1 MKRLHAVYRKSEKT
15 ILNTDRNQTVF
26 AVKIV
31 PYCVSFLDHISPL
44 CSAKAALPGAI
55 FPHKALSSS
64 YPCSVSMLFLGGDPI
79 EAGLFSLRLGNKA
92 ALTCP
97 RHVIHPRGDTSLP
110 LKLPRYSVLFSADN
124 IVF

>member
-1 MKRLHAVYRKSEKT
+1 MSYAHAVYRKSKKT

-26 AVKIV
+26 AVKIA

-44 CSAKAALPGAI
+44 CSAKAALSDAI
-55 FPHKALSSS
+55 FPRNALSSS

-79 EAGLFSLRLGNKA
+79 EAGL
-92 ALTCP
+92 C
-97 RHVIHPRGDTSLP
+97 P
-110 LKLPRYSVLFSADN
+110 LKLPRCSVVFSADD